1 MKKLIPIILLIF
13 LSSCNKQQEKSCY
26 TNFTY
31 AKGNIKMYYLLS
43 FNSSDTVYYLDKYP
57 WGVKKEL
64 QYFLLDESQKK
75 YLNNLICALKFPVK
89 DSVLLN
95 NNIEDG
101 TTIAFSI
108 DNKRLMLHG
117 HKGPKEFW
125 AFEEW
130 IETMKNY
137 HRLKPINRKIRFD
150 SFDKMLPSPPLITKV
165 ISKKQIIGTWETT
178 GKELLTVDISK
189 NQITYR
195 EHNEAHNYK
204 INADSI
210 YIYYHDLILSGEPYL
225 INNDTLVIS
234 TSKGK
239 IKYVR
244 KK

>member
-13 LSSCNKQQEKSCY
+13 LSSCKKQQEKNCFTS
-26 TNFTY
+26 FTY
-31 AKGNIKMYYLLS
+31 SKGNIKMYYLLS

-57 WGVKKEL
+57 WGVKKKL

-75 YLNNLICALKFPVK
+75 YLNKITCKLKFPIN

-125 AFEEW
+125 VFEEW
-130 IETMKNY
+130 IENMKNY
-137 HRLKPINRKIRFD
+137 HGLKPINRKIKFD
-150 SFDKMLPSPPLITKV
+150 SFDKMLPSPPIFTKV
-165 ISKKQIIGTWETT
+165 ISKKQIIGTWKTV
-178 GKELLTVDISK
+178 GKELLTVDIST
-189 NQITYR
+189 NQIAYR
-195 EHNEAHNYK
+195 EHKESHNYK

-210 YIYYHDLILSGEPYL
+210 YIYYHDFILSGEPYL
-225 INNDTLVIS
+225 INDDTLVIS
-234 TSKGK
+234 TSNGK
-239 IKYVR
+239 VKYVR

>member
-57 WGVKKEL
+57 WGIKKEL

-75 YLNNLICALKFPVK
+75 YLNNLVCTLKFPVK

-108 DNKRLMLHG
+108 DDKRLMLHG

-189 NQITYR
+189 NQITYK

>member
-13 LSSCNKQQEKSCY
+13 LISCNKQEQKICFS
-26 TNFTY
+26 NFTY
-31 AKGNIKMYYLLS
+31 AKGNIKTYYLLS

-57 WGVKKEL
+57 WGVKGL
-64 QYFLLDESQKK
+64 QYFVLDESQKQ
-75 YLNNLICALKFPVK
+75 YLNNLACKLKFPIK

-95 NNIEDG
+95 DRIHDG

-130 IETMKNY
+130 IENMKNY
-137 HRLKPINRKIRFD
+137 HGLQPINRKVRFD
-150 SFDKMLPSPPLITKV
+150 SFDKMNPPPPLLTKV
-165 ISKKQIIGTWETT
+165 ISKKQIIGTWKTV
-178 GKELLTVDISK
+178 GKELLTADISK

-195 EHNEAHNYK
+195 EHNEPHNYK

-210 YIYYHDLILSGEPYL
+210 YIYYHDFILSGEPYL
-225 INNDTLVIS
+225 INDDTLVIS
-234 TSKGK
+234 TSNGK
-239 IKYVR
+239 VKYVR